1 MHSPEVEHPKVIGDR
16 SALAVMVA
24 LRARGYDLLVP
35 FGENTRYD
43 LVIDDGERLA
53 KVQCKTG
60 RIRNGAVVFKVCSSY
75 AHHPN
80 PKERFR
86 RYGDSVDYYGVHC
99 PDNGGVYFLP
109 AGEFRDHFEVALRVD
124 PPRNYQRRRI
134 RYAERYR
141 IAVIDLPTGVP
152 GARAGA

>member
-1 MHSPEVEHPKVIGDR
+1 MEHPKFIGDR
-16 SALAVMVA
+16 SALAVMWP

-60 RIRNGAVVFKVCSSY
+60 RIRQGAVVFKVCSSY

-80 PKERFR
+80 PKQRFR
-86 RYGDSVDYYGVHC
+86 RYGESVDFYGVHC
-99 PDNGGVYFLP
+99 PDNGGVYLVP
-109 AGEFRDHFEVALRVD
+109 AAEFRDDFAVALRVE
-124 PPRNYQRRRI
+124 PPKNFQRRRI
-134 RYAERYR
+134 RYAAPYE
-141 IAVIDLPTGVP
+141 IARVPLPIAEP
-152 GARAGA
+152 GARAGASGSCA